1 MGRMTFSVDSR
12 LLRELG
18 ERLVGRPH
26 IALAE
31 LVKNAYDADATKVII
46 RFEDNRIEISDNGH
60 GIDFGAFENR
70 WMRVGSTHKETEEV
84 SPRFHRPLTG
94 SKGVGRLSVQLLA
107 QEMQLHT
114 VAAADI
120 GTELQVSVDWN
131 EAVDAGLLT
140 EAPAYYDLM
149 PTESTFPDGSSHGTT
164 LILKTLNQ
172 RWTPDA
178 LVDLAREI
186 WPLQPPFGNRSAG
199 RDDTSSNFSVEL
211 DSPNRTAVEAF
222 DQQMRAVLD
231 LWTARLIGEMLPVDG
246 KPPAEILDV
255 MDENRPGDAD
265 SVREPK
271 ADNAWDRSDEFESQR
286 ETDTGAPS
294 RVMRLT
300 LEFQDRSRETVFY
313 RLRSCHLDSLSFEIR
328 VFTLAYRQPRGIRV
342 EDARRYLRRFGGVHV
357 YDAGFNLPYYGADT
371 DWLRVEIDHS
381 HRLSRSALLPE
392 SIQRSEG
399 LNYLPTNSRLFGI
412 VNINTSHEQRAAAA
426 QHGDAA
432 VREALRIQV
441 SRDRLAGNRG
451 YRDLVVLVRWA
462 LDFYA
467 VREAARVWASQE
479 VVQREEV
486 PTSHRIERLDDTL
499 DRLRESMPDE
509 VFRQLSEEVRGAMR
523 SADAE
528 TRARTANTALLASL
542 ATAGISALA
551 YEHEVEKQLQLL
563 TDLARRMRLA
573 EKNESSGVLTSIAND
588 LDEWIGR
595 AKATRALFSHLLD
608 EENRNARG
616 RFKAKALVDDVAR
629 QVRLLLRG
637 AEVVTAGVS
646 PELRLPTGG
655 YVEWSSLFQNL
666 MTNAVNAMADSSI
679 RVIDV
684 RSTSTRGKQV
694 LLVQDT
700 GVGVDLDHADEL
712 FEPFVRRH
720 QISQDRA
727 ALGLGGSGL
736 GLTIVRMLAN
746 ELRCSVRF
754 VPPTDSFST
763 AVEVAWKDVD
773 EE

>member
-1 MGRMTFSVDSR
+1 MRKMMFSVDSR

-31 LVKNAYDADATKVII
+31 LVKNAYDADATKVVI
-46 RFEDNRIEISDNGH
+46 RFKKNQIEISDNGH
-60 GIDFGAFENR
+60 GIDFDTFEKR
-70 WMRVGSTHKETEEV
+70 WMRVGSTHKEAQEV
-84 SPRFHRPLTG
+84 SPQFRRPLTG

-107 QEMQLHT
+107 QKMELRT
-114 VAAADI
+114 VAATNT
-120 GTELQVSVDWN
+120 GSELKVGVDWN

-140 EAPAYYDLM
+140 EAPAYYEI
-149 PTESTFPDGSSHGTT
+149 TESESGFPEDSPHGTT
-164 LILKTLNQ
+164 LILSELNQ
-172 RWTPDA
+172 RWTSEA

-186 WPLQPPFGNRSAG
+186 WPLQPPFGLVSAG
-199 RDDTSSNFSVEL
+199 QQEVSSFTVEL
-211 DSPNRTAVEAF
+211 DSPNKAAVDAF
-222 DQQMRAVLD
+222 DKQMRAVLD
-231 LWTARLIGEMLPVDG
+231 LWTARLIGELLPEDAEV
-246 KPPAEILDV
+246 PADVLDV
-255 MDENRPGDAD
+255 LDAED
-265 SVREPK
+265 SRQASTDGSAAVNDRR
-271 ADNAWDRSDEFESQR
+271 WDRADEFEAQP
-286 ETDTGAPS
+286 ETDTNAPF
-294 RVMRLT
+294 RIMRLT
-300 LEFQDRSRETVFY
+300 LQFQDNSRETVHY
-313 RLRSCHLDSLSFEIR
+313 RLKNCHLDLLDFQIR
-328 VFTLAYRQPRGIRV
+328 VFSLQYRQPRGVRV

-392 SIQRSEG
+392 SIQRTEG

-412 VNINTSHEQRAAAA
+412 VNINTSHELRAAMRN
-426 QHGDAA
+426 GSAA

-467 VREAARVWASQE
+467 VREAARAWTSQE
-479 VVQREEV
+479 VTQRAEV
-486 PTSHRIERLDDTL
+486 PTSHRIERLDEAL
-499 DRLRESMPDE
+499 ERWRPSIPEGA
-509 VFRQLSEEVRGAMR
+509 FRQLSAEVRGAMQ
-523 SADAE
+523 SADTEA
-528 TRARTANTALLASL
+528 RAQAANTALLASL

-563 TDLARRMRLA
+563 ADLSRRLRLA
-573 EKNESSGVLTSIAND
+573 ERGETSVALPVLADD
-588 LDEWIGR
+588 LEEWVER

-608 EENRNARG
+608 EENRSARG

-637 AEVVTAGVS
+637 AKVTTDFLS
-646 PELRLPTGG
+646 PDLRLPSGG

-666 MTNAVNAMADSSI
+666 MTNAVNAMTDSRI
-679 RVIDV
+679 RIIDI
-684 RSTSTRGKQV
+684 RSAASRGKQTV
-694 LLVQDT
+694 LVQDT
-700 GVGVDLDHADEL
+700 GVGVDLTRADEL
-712 FEPFVRRH
+712 FEPFVRRQ

-746 ELRCSVRF
+746 ELQCSVRF
-754 VPPTDSFST
+754 IQPTGNYST
-763 AVEVAWKDVD
+763 SVEVAWK
-773 EE
+773 EA